1 MVCIHLGQIDNNL
14 IPIIIG
20 SVFCFFNRLLNQVNP
35 ELYKN
40 PILTN
45 ICISCSR
52 FLTLIPFII
61 LKIRSKG
68 IRSNIDIEKNKTISL
83 IYNNQESIKGK
94 YKFILLSAVIYLIQS
109 IFFALSFDAQTNA
122 WIWIILIASI
132 FYYFIF
138 KVKLYKHHY
147 LSIILII
154 LFGLIIDISTKAII
168 DDANNKPIAL
178 VMKYL
183 KEILFSLYNVI
194 AKYVM
199 EKKFVSVYEFSF
211 YIGLFNLIFLIIFA
225 IIDYNYFSIYIYIYK
240 EYFDNI
246 NYKEILK
253 ILGVLFT
260 QLGINLGSLFTTKN
274 CSPCHVF
281 IIFVFGQ
288 IAYYI
293 YFNYEYIILVTICLI
308 IILFLSL
315 IFNEIIEIDIFKLS
329 YNTKRNI
336 MKRAENDALIKN
348 LDEDNESIH
357 GNTENNNSNSFN
369 NNSNSFNNNSNSLN
383 D

>member
-1 MVCIHLGQIDNNL
+1 M
-14 IPIIIG
+14 
-20 SVFCFFNRLLNQVNP
+20 
-35 ELYKN
+35 
-40 PILTN
+40 
-45 ICISCSR
+45 
-52 FLTLIPFII
+52 
-61 LKIRSKG
+61 
-68 IRSNIDIEKNKTISL
+68 
-83 IYNNQESIKGK
+83 
-94 YKFILLSAVIYLIQS
+94 
-109 IFFALSFDAQTNA
+109 SFDAQTNA

-154 LFGLIIDISTKAII
+154 LFGLIIDISKKAII

-225 IIDYNYFSIYIYIYK
+225 IIDYNYFSIYTYK

-253 ILGVLFT
+253 ILGVLFN

-348 LDEDNESIH
+348 LDLDNESIH
-357 GNTENNNSNSFN
+357 GNTENNNSNSFI